1 MILREVKIDGSKF
14 FLNGKPVWIKGVN
27 RHDTSPLNGRAVTTD
42 EILSGC
48 GDDETKQHQHRPHI
62 PLPQR

>member
-1 MILREVKIDGSKF
+1 MPPPEPRRWLSRPPVGLREVKIDGSKF

-42 EILSGC
+42 EILS
-48 GDDETKQHQHRPHI
+48 DVW
-62 PLPQR
+62 